1 MRYHHDKTMMLLK
14 RPQGT
19 TFLSSTTRTA
29 RKRIFSCSTSYCAFQ
44 SSPRSIPKSFYST
57 SSSIIRSTATT
68 SSRHGITSTTT
79 TSGHTL
85 INRNKHTASTTL
97 DNPHF
102 LISKAFPTHI
112 IFGANTDVGK
122 TVVST
127 SLVRNSVLLAG
138 QEEAGGGKGFLVSPD
153 SSPPGGVHYIKPLQ
167 CGGSDE
173 DFVRRHVQQQQQQ
186 QHQLNHCRAVGSQQ
200 ESSSIVGLH
209 TLFQWDTP
217 ASPHLASRLEN
228 KPVSDEAVLL
238 ALGNKLSWITKQGE
252 NHRVN
257 SRSSTRPSTTSR
269 IWIETAGGVLSPSAS
284 SPNNNSPKHATK
296 DDNNNMTEKSSN
308 TNAWGWSTQADLYS
322 SLHLPAVLVGDGR
335 LGGISATL
343 SALESLI
350 VRGYDVHAIVLIDS
364 SNAHVNETYGD
375 LNDGY
380 GHGLMTIKE
389 ENSNVHA
396 LKEYAHRKLKLRS
409 GSGRPMLQH
418 PDSIL
423 ALPPLPPLD
432 VPLYEY
438 LNSAVVQEKVQ
449 RLDSYLTQQWN
460 EHVDT
465 LWELGE
471 EGSKELWWPFTQHQ
485 SYHEEKETKR
495 PTVID
500 GANGDYFSILE
511 EVKNKEGESDGSGE
525 MVRKLHFDA
534 CASWWTQ
541 GMGHGE
547 TTLSLAAAAAAGKFG
562 HVIFPDVVHEPARAL
577 ADRLL
582 HSKSGP
588 GRGWAS
594 RVFFTDDG
602 STAMEVAIKM
612 GMKKFVHDL
621 ESNGTKL
628 DEKVKL
634 TVCAQRDCYHGDTL
648 GVMDVAEPSI
658 FNKGQHPWYEPK
670 GLFLDYPTISY
681 VNGSI
686 GISPPTSCPAR
697 DNTIM
702 FDNIDDILDINKRL
716 SSDKLYHHYKKV
728 IEQEWD
734 TYEAESDR

>member
-1 MRYHHDKTMMLLK
+1 MMFIKKHTRSTLSLTTTA
-14 RPQGT
+14 RIARTQIVSCSQASQGSIHNN
-19 TFLSSTTRTA
+19 FHSYSTTTA
-29 RKRIFSCSTSYCAFQ
+29 SNR
-44 SSPRSIPKSFYST
+44 
-57 SSSIIRSTATT
+57 
-68 SSRHGITSTTT
+68 GITSSFSDT
-79 TSGHTL
+79 
-85 INRNKHTASTTL
+85 STTNATSNTNN
-97 DNPHF
+97 DRNSPYENPQF

-127 SLVRNSVLLAG
+127 SLVQNSAALLG
-138 QEEAGGGKGFLVSPD
+138 DGAGGG
-153 SSPPGGVHYIKPLQ
+153 GGVHYIKPLQ

-173 DFVRRHVQQQQQQ
+173 DFVRRHVQQQRQQQ
-186 QHQLNHCRAVGSQQ
+186 MVKNHGSNHVD
-200 ESSSIVGLH
+200 ENVPVGLH

-217 ASPHLASRLEN
+217 ASPHLASRREN
-228 KPVSDEAVLL
+228 KPVSDEAVLS
-238 ALGNKLSWITKQGE
+238 ALGHKLSLITTTSTT
-252 NHRVN
+252 NADNATDATTVN
-257 SRSSTRPSTTSR
+257 SACR

-284 SPNNNSPKHATK
+284 SPHNHSPRHATAVTTTGSHAG
-296 DDNNNMTEKSSN
+296 DVTS
-308 TNAWGWSTQADLYS
+308 WGWSTQADLYS

-364 SNAHVNETYGD
+364 TYGAD
-375 LNDGY
+375 DIDGSTSD
-380 GHGLMTIKE
+380 GRGLVIKE

-396 LKEYAHRKLKLRS
+396 LQEYARRKLKLRS

-423 ALPPLPPLD
+423 ALPPLPPLE

-438 LNSAVVQEKVQ
+438 LDSPMVQEKVQ

-485 SYHEEKETKR
+485 GYHEKTGNKKR

-500 GANGDYFSILE
+500 GAKGDYFSILE
-511 EVKNKEGESDGSGE
+511 DKDGKSDGNGRE

-541 GMGHGE
+541 GIGHGE

-621 ESNGTKL
+621 EQIQGKNW
-628 DEKVKL
+628 DERVKL

-681 VNGSI
+681 MNGSI
-686 GISPPTSCPAR
+686 GISPPMCCPAS
-697 DNTIM
+697 DNTIK
-702 FDNIDDILDINKRL
+702 FEDIGDILDVQKRL
-716 SSDKLYHHYKKV
+716 SSDNLYQHYAKV